1 MCHIVV
7 CRPVA
12 IKYEKR
18 QKQKQRKAAATEP
31 QQAHKLHVS
40 FRETKVVYACSVY
53 MYIQNTRTHT
63 HIYNGS
69 ACVCVCVAHSWPA
82 RPGCLFACCAY
93 WISSQFFL
101 LPYFS
106 SPPYDCCQ
114 SETAKGTERER
125 EGCCVHM
132 LVHVHMQLSCFCF
145 TSTFIFSCRFLRP
158 FLMRRK
164 MKSFSGFF
172 SGRFPA
178 TSLSATVCLL
188 FCTQMLTFFSLFL
201 ALSLSLSVSL
211 RLWLSLF
218 YIFAL
223 MNKVFFRLSVC
234 RQAGKAGG
242 ER

>member
-1 MCHIVV
+1 MHAPSIYT
-7 CRPVA
+7 
-12 IKYEKR
+12 KY
-18 QKQKQRKAAATEP
+18 
-31 QQAHKLHVS
+31 
-40 FRETKVVYACSVY
+40 
-53 MYIQNTRTHT
+53 THA
-63 HIYNGS
+63 HIYNGR
-69 ACVCVCVAHSWPA
+69 VCVCLWHILGL
-82 RPGCLFACCAY
+82 PGLPACCGAY

-114 SETAKGTERER
+114 CETARER
-125 EGCCVHM
+125 ESGRERDNCVHM

-172 SGRFPA
+172 SGHFPA

-188 FCTQMLTFFSLFL
+188 FCTQMLTFFPTSLYLFL
-201 ALSLSLSVSL
+201 SGCLHSK
-211 RLWLSLF
+211 

-223 MNKVFFRLSVC
+223 MNKVFFRLPASALC
-234 RQAGKAGG
+234 FAGRQARQGQMREGRGGHGLALACGKYFV
-242 ER
+242 

>member
-1 MCHIVV
+1 
-7 CRPVA
+7 
-12 IKYEKR
+12 
-18 QKQKQRKAAATEP
+18 
-31 QQAHKLHVS
+31 
-40 FRETKVVYACSVY
+40 
-53 MYIQNTRTHT
+53 MYIQKTHT
-63 HIYNGS
+63 HTHTYLQWE
-69 ACVCVCVAHSWPA
+69 CVCVCVWHILGLPGLPA
-82 RPGCLFACCAY
+82 CLPAVLIGFRRNSFYCR
-93 WISSQFFL
+93 IFL
-101 LPYFS
+101 RLLMIVARAR
-106 SPPYDCCQ
+106 Q
-114 SETAKGTERER
+114 QKGHRER

-201 ALSLSLSVSL
+201 ALSLSVSL

-234 RQAGKAGG
+234 RQAGKPGG
-242 ER
+242 GRLGMEGGRG